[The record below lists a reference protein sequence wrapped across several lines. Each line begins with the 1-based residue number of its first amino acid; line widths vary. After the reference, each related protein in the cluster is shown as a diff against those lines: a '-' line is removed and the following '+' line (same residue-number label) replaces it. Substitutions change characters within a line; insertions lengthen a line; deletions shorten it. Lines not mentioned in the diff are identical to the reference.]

1 MREACVCDHNGGRT
15 FSRHSPALARVAQ
28 AAPARLPLRVAQTL
42 KSNAEENVHAPGITG
57 LSHADAARLRR
68 RETARAWVVINVLYR
83 YVNLK
88 NAFVIYSRIFYHN
101 QRYR

>member
-1 MREACVCDHNGGRT
+1 M
-15 FSRHSPALARVAQ
+15 
-28 AAPARLPLRVAQTL
+28 
-42 KSNAEENVHAPGITG
+42 
-57 LSHADAARLRR
+57 SHADAARLRR

>member
-42 KSNAEENVHAPGITG
+42 KRTCT
-57 LSHADAARLRR
+57 RLALQDCR
-68 RETARAWVVINVLYR
+68 TPTLRACGGGRLPER
-83 YVNLK
+83 G
-88 NAFVIYSRIFYHN
+88 
-101 QRYR
+101 